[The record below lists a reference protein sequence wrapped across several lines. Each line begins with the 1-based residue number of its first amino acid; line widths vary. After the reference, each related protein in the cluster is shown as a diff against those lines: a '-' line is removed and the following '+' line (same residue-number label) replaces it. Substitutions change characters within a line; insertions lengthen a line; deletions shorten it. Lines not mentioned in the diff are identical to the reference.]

1 MGRLPPRGGGGW
13 RAAQRSLFVWKELQS
28 LAEGC
33 GMQRDV
39 GCSGMQRDGGT
50 PLPDTPTAPEPHSYG
65 VTVCGAAAGALC
77 MDGFGGFSPLLLPPP
92 EH

>member
-1 MGRLPPRGGGGW
+1 MEGGPEIPLCLEGAAEPGRGTW
-13 RAAQRSLFVWKELQS
+13 D
-28 LAEGC
+28 AEGC

-39 GCSGMQRDGGT
+39 GCSGMQWDGGT

-77 MDGFGGFSPLLLPPP
+77 MDGFGVFLLFFFPHQSTESLW
-92 EH
+92 